1 MCETNTLT
9 SVQHCGR
16 CGNACAAGQRCD
28 AGTCAPARSCNEIR
42 TTWPALPSGLYM
54 IRPTATMRTVWCDMD
69 TADGGWTVIYFYP
82 GQTRPSGG
90 LTYTVDDLA
99 IPGASTEALIA
110 YRNGSYG
117 IADPAWARFPIPA
130 PWQTL
135 SPFRARNTDATVS
148 MTQAT
153 GAARMVTLR
162 YGNAAFGNDCNS
174 GWDTRNTGGRICING
189 SNAPFFCEWN
199 SATYRDRCP
208 NSNQRYD
215 GADCSTS
222 RRFSIAVR

>member
-1 MCETNTLT
+1 
-9 SVQHCGR
+9 
-16 CGNACAAGQRCD
+16 
-28 AGTCAPARSCNEIR
+28 
-42 TTWPALPSGLYM
+42 
-54 IRPTATMRTVWCDMD
+54 
-69 TADGGWTVIYFYP
+69 VIYFYP
-82 GQTRPSGG
+82 GQTRPRGG

-215 GADCSTS
+215 GANCSTS